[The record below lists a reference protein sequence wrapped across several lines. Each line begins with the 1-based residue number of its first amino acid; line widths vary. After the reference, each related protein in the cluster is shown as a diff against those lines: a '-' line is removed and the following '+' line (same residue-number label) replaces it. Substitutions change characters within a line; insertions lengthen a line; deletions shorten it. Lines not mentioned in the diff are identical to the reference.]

1 MELGDPTTTQRDRSV
16 LAVALDTLETALTDV
31 IEKVET
37 GGLEQLDPAEKVEV
51 WQRFE
56 TFRNRLP
63 LIDHSLIAHAE
74 ATNLARK
81 LLLLHY
87 DPVSGA
93 GAATLP
99 HRSRLTGPS
108 RSSGRTQ
115 EVDAG

>member
-1 MELGDPTTTQRDRSV
+1 MELGEPLTTQRDRSV

-37 GGLEQLDPAEKVEV
+37 GGLDQLDPAEKVEV

-63 LIDHSLIAHAE
+63 LIDHSLIADAE
-74 ATNLARK
+74 ATNLPESYCSSTA
-81 LLLLHY
+81 

-99 HRSRLTGPS
+99 HRSRLPGPS
-108 RSSGRTQ
+108 RCSGRTQ
-115 EVDAG
+115 EVHAG